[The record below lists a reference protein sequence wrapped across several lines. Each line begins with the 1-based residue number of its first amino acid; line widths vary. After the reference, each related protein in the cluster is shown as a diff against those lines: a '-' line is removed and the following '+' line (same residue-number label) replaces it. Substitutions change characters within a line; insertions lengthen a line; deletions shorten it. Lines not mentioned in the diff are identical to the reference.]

1 MPDSPW
7 RPDELRGQIFLAGDA
22 LAAGTLTEKQLRS
35 GSWRRLFRG
44 VYADPRLPVDH
55 GLFCRGAML
64 VLPAGSVLSG
74 RSAAWLWGARYA
86 AGHPDP
92 VEACV
97 PLASGGR
104 NRRGLVLRR
113 AAVAAQ
119 HTTDRDGLTVMIG
132 ARTAWEV
139 AATHRLDVAVPV
151 LDEMLR
157 RGIVESGPLLD
168 FAAGQTGRPGSLR
181 ARRAIELADGG
192 AESPPESRLRLA
204 LVRRGLAPSTQVP
217 VRDAAGRVVAR
228 LDLGF
233 PDDRVGV
240 EYDGGYHAEPGQFA
254 KDRRRLNAVQAA
266 GWVIVFVTAADLAD
280 LDAVADRILGLL
292 TRRRAVPH

>member
-1 MPDSPW
+1 VLDGPR
-7 RPDELRGQIFLAGDA
+7 RPDELRGRVFLAADA
-22 LAAGTLTEKQLRS
+22 LAAGTLTPKQLRG

-86 AGHPDP
+86 AGVPDP

-97 PLASGGR
+97 PLGSGGR

-113 AAVAAQ
+113 AGVAIEHVAE
-119 HTTDRDGLTVMIG
+119 RDGLAVMTG
-132 ARTAWEV
+132 TRAAWEV
-139 AATHRLDVAVPV
+139 AATHRPDVAVPV

-157 RGIVESGPLLD
+157 MGIVASGPLHD
-168 FAAGQTGRPGSLR
+168 FAAGLTGRPGSTR
-181 ARRAIELADGG
+181 ARQAIDLADGG

-204 LVRRGLAPSTQVP
+204 LVRRGLAPHTQVP
-217 VRDAAGRVVAR
+217 VRDAAGRV
-228 LDLGF
+228 
-233 PDDRVGV
+233 
-240 EYDGGYHAEPGQFA
+240 
-254 KDRRRLNAVQAA
+254 
-266 GWVIVFVTAADLAD
+266 I
-280 LDAVADRILGLL
+280 GLL
-292 TRRRAVPH
+292 ARRRAGHH